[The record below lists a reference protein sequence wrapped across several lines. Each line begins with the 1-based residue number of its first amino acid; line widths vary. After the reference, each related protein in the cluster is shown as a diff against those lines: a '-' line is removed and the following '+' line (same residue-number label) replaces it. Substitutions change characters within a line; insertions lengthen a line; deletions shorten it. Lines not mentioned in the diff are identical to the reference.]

1 MWGNRTGNIGKPRR
15 VWGTVGL
22 GLHMA
27 RNGLYTTD
35 LNTSKQVGVKGEGT
49 NGTNLF
55 QNRYKQGKYH
65 IIVNKTTQVHKYW
78 VLITTGL
85 H

>member
-1 MWGNRTGNIGKPRR
+1 MWGNRTGNIGITSRA
-15 VWGTVGL
+15 WGTVRL
-22 GLHMA
+22 DLHMA

-55 QNRYKQGKYH
+55 QNRYKQGTYH
-65 IIVNKTTQVHKYW
+65 NIVNKTKVHKYW

-85 H
+85 Y

>member
-1 MWGNRTGNIGKPRR
+1 MRQQNRYNRSTQR
-15 VWGTVGL
+15 VWGTARL

-55 QNRYKQGKYH
+55 QNRYKQGPDH
-65 IIVNKTTQVHKYW
+65 NVVNKTTQVHMY
-78 VLITTGL
+78 
-85 H
+85 